1 VDIVIKVRRIDVAA
15 VASIIAHILIFA
27 IPVREKPPGS
37 VATIATP
44 PMNVTIVPPEEAP
57 PPTSVLPPPPKVAE
71 TAPPK
76 PRPVERPVPRIVP
89 PAQTAPPRAE
99 PQPTPT
105 PAPEP
110 PPAQVDMLA
119 AINQRR
125 AQRRAAEQAAR
136 EGTRGPTEDERAMAN
151 INRNLASP
159 GEGVSGVFQ
168 ILSKGTRRAE
178 FAFNGWRSD
187 QRRWREVIEVDAGLG
202 GDVDRA
208 IVKRMIE
215 LIRTHYSGDFNWE
228 SHRLGRVVTLSARPE
243 DNEGLEDFLIRE
255 FFGTPVVRSEAG
267 GRR

>member
-1 VDIVIKVRRIDVAA
+1 MDIIIRVRRIDVFA
-15 VASIIAHILIFA
+15 VASILAHLLIFA
-27 IPVREKPPGS
+27 IPVRQQPPGT
-37 VATIATP
+37 VAAIATP
-44 PMNVTIVPPEEAP
+44 PLNVTIVPPVPETP
-57 PPTSVLPPPPKVAE
+57 PVTSVLPPPPKVAE
-71 TAPPK
+71 AAPPK
-76 PRPVERPVPRIVP
+76 PRPVERPVPRVVP

-99 PQPTPT
+99 PQPVPT

-125 AQRRAAEQAAR
+125 AQRRANEQAMR
-136 EGTRGPTEDERAMAN
+136 EGTRGPTDDERTVAN

-215 LIRTHYSGDFNWE
+215 LIRSHYTGDFNWE

-255 FFGTPVVRSEAG
+255 FFGTPVVKR
-267 GRR
+267 